1 MKIKNILLIEARRWG
16 VPAMS
21 FIADKC
27 PNLNI
32 YVVDIDIEKINYL
45 NNNH

>member
-1 MKIKNILLIEARRWG
+1 MNMKIKKILLIEARHVG

-32 YVVDIDIEKINYL
+32 YM
-45 NNNH
+45 